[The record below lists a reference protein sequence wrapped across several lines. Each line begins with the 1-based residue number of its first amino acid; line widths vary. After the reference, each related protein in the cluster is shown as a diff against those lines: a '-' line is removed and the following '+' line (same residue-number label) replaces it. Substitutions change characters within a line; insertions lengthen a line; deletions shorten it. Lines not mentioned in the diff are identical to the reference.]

1 MDANSDIRTVMSSPV
16 VGVAPDAPAAHAA
29 WLLWEH
35 EIGAV
40 PVVRGRDLLGLI
52 TDGDLLRVGDL
63 EGHIA
68 AEVMSAPVMVVR
80 ADTAV
85 DEAARVMGRHGVG
98 HLPIVDGDGHLVGM
112 ISRSDVLAVRL
123 PADPEVRRQ
132 VIDRV
137 IDAGGEVL
145 GAGVENGAVR
155 LRGRVGGRDEAAVV
169 ERLVRAVDGV
179 VALDASFSY
188 IDEPSGEPVRG

>member
-1 MDANSDIRTVMSSPV
+1 MDASSDIRTVMGSPLI
-16 VGVAPDAPAAHAA
+16 GVAPGAPAAHAA

-35 EIGAV
+35 GIGAV
-40 PVVRGRDLLGLI
+40 PVIHGQDLLGLI

-63 EGHIA
+63 DGHIA
-68 AEVMSAPVMVVR
+68 AEVMSAPVMALR
-80 ADTAV
+80 ADTPV

-98 HLPIVDGDGHLVGM
+98 HLPVVDDDGRPIGM
-112 ISRSDVLAVRL
+112 ISRSDLLAVRL

-145 GAGVENGAVR
+145 GACVENGAVR
-155 LRGRVGGRDEAAVV
+155 LRGRVGGPDEAEVV

-188 IDEPSGEPVRG
+188 GDEASREPIRG